1 MTTQASDDYSEAAV
15 ECGNVAEGADYS
27 EAPVDYDNVTENK
40 PGLEKEFSF
49 GHSLPEPEVELGPA
63 FLSKLQNKGVPGCV
77 FVKACVETL
86 ICCLHL

>member
-1 MTTQASDDYSEAAV
+1 MQASDDYSEAAV

-27 EAPVDYDNVTENK
+27 EAPVVSESE

-63 FLSKLQNKGVPGCV
+63 FLAKLQNKGVPV
-77 FVKACVETL
+77 
-86 ICCLHL
+86 